1 MTIVLMDFKPSLL
14 GMLLFCGVPGFLSAN
29 SDSTPAGYSG
39 APADQTCA
47 ACHGRPQPPNNGSGR
62 LSLSVINATGYT
74 PGRPLRLR
82 ITLEDPFGAKW
93 GFQLTAR
100 RGSAAEVTTGGFTPV
115 AGQGTA
121 VAPSEANPT
130 YINQSAAGT
139 RQNIPNRV
147 SWEVDWN
154 APPEVTGNVVFFAAA
169 VAGNNTNGADA
180 GDFVYT
186 AQITVLQGGEAIS
199 ASRVLPQFV
208 FGSGFTSTL
217 SFSNTR
223 DVPSTVRVNF
233 FSSDGAPMPVNG
245 DPSRVLQI
253 PPKATASI
261 RADDTGPLTQGWALI
276 DVPDGVTGNAV
287 FRQRVSGRIDQEA
300 VVLLSR
306 TDSKLERFI
315 YDQSPGTN
323 TALVLLNTAA
333 IEALVTIRIRA
344 DNGALAATLNR
355 TLPPRNRT
363 TIDFRSEPALAS
375 IQGRRGL
382 AEFEVGGA
390 SIAVLALRF
399 DDAGALTSVPN
410 AEK

>member
-1 MTIVLMDFKPSLL
+1 MIPAGSARTLNGALLLCGASLL
-14 GMLLFCGVPGFLSAN
+14 LAAN

-39 APADQTCA
+39 APVDQTCA

-62 LSLSVINATGYT
+62 LSLSLVNATGYT

-82 ITLEDPFGAKW
+82 ITLEDPFGARW

-100 RGSAAEVTTGGFTPV
+100 RGSGSDVAAGGFAPIQ
-115 AGQGTA
+115 GQGTA
-121 VAPSEANPT
+121 VAPSEANPA
-130 YINQSAAGT
+130 YINQSASGT
-139 RQNIPNRV
+139 RPNIPNRV

-154 APPEVTGNVVFFAAA
+154 APPELSGTVSFFAAA
-169 VAGNNTNGADA
+169 VAGNNTNGADS

-186 AQITVLQGGEAIS
+186 SQLVVAQGGEAVS

-208 FGSGFTSTL
+208 FGSGFISTL
-217 SFSNTR
+217 SFSNTK
-223 DVPSTVRVNF
+223 DLAAIVRVNF
-233 FSSDGAPMPVNG
+233 FGADGSPMPVNG
-245 DPSRVLQI
+245 DASRMITL

-276 DVPDGVTGNAV
+276 DMPDGVTGNAV

-300 VVLLSR
+300 VVMLSR

-323 TALVLLNTAA
+323 TALVLLNTST
-333 IEALVTIRIRA
+333 IDALVTIRIRA
-344 DNGALAATLNR
+344 ESGALAATLNR
-355 TLPPRNRT
+355 TLAPRTRT
-363 TIDFRSEPALAS
+363 TIDFRSEPSLAS
-375 IQGRRGL
+375 VQGRRGL

-399 DDAGALTSVPN
+399 DDTGALTSVPN